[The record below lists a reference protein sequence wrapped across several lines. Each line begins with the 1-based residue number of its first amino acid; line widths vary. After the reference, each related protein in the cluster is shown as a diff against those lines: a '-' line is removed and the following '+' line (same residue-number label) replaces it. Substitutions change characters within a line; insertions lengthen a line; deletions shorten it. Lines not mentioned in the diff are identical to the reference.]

1 MAGNATG
8 ANVRCITGT
17 TKDDTALACFLTA
30 ADLKVAQVA
39 VCNPDLSDDELN
51 AIADWYAS
59 YLLAAG
65 GSDSSLNIAKEK
77 FEQYEVTFGGT
88 TGEGASARYWNTAN
102 DLSGGCLKDAGL
114 RKTNTFFF

>member
-1 MAGNATG
+1 MAATG
-8 ANVRCITGT
+8 ENVRCITGT
-17 TKDDTALACFLTA
+17 TKDDTALVCFLTA
-30 ADLKVAQVA
+30 ADLKAAQVA
-39 VCNPDLSDDELN
+39 VCNPDLSQPELD

-88 TGEGASARYWNTAN
+88 TGESASARFWNVAN
-102 DLSGGCLKDAGL
+102 DLSGGCLMDAGL
-114 RKTNTFFF
+114 RKPEVCFF